1 MTAQTHT
8 PVQAINQFAAFIDN
22 LYFGLPGDV
31 DFPLTDRDVF
41 GSATTWHSQ
50 AVAMAHVNPIES
62 YNLMQHCFEVI
73 KGQMLENLTG
83 QEKFAMLT
91 KLIGSVANLNDQI
104 YQQLEVVVCS
114 GFVPEI
120 FN

>member
-1 MTAQTHT
+1 MTTQTHT
-8 PVQAINQFAAFIDN
+8 PVQAINQFAAFIDD

-31 DFPLTDRDVF
+31 CFPLTDRDVF
-41 GSATTWHSQ
+41 GSATTWHNQ

-62 YNLMQHCFEVI
+62 YNLMQHCFVDI
-73 KGQMLENLTG
+73 RDQMVQNITG
-83 QEKFAMLT
+83 QEKFTLLT
-91 KLIGSVANLNDQI
+91 EWIGAVANLNGQI
-104 YQQLEVVVCS
+104 HQQLEVVVCS